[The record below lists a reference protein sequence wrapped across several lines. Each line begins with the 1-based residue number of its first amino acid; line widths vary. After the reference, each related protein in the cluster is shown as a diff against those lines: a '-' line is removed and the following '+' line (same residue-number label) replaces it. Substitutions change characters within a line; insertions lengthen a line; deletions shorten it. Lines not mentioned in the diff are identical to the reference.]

1 MSAPETVSMPRA
13 EGGEFWAAV
22 ARTGL
27 ESEDRTEIIT
37 NWPARRGFSS
47 TRRGRRG

>member
-27 ESEDRTEIIT
+27 ESEDRTE
-37 NWPARRGFSS
+37 NHHQLACPARVL
-47 TRRGRRG
+47 